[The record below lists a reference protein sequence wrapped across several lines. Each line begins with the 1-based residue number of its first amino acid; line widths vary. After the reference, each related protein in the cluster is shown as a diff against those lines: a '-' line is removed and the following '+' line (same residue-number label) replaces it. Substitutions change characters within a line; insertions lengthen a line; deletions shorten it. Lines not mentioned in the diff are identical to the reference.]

1 MRLRSVG
8 IGDPANV
15 RVIVDLFP
23 ARGLP
28 KHELDVRVA

>member
-15 RVIVDLFP
+15 RVIADLFP
-23 ARGLP
+23 VGRFH
-28 KHELDVRVA
+28 KNKLDVRVA